1 MPAGRAA
8 SYRVEHDAPAV
19 VSDLG
24 SGRIAKLAALSFAS
38 LTVMS
43 LETLDLVGGVDAAY
57 NMSLVA
63 VSGLLLVL
71 QSLVASSLAEWAPM
85 YAIVVFWSCAMHAVA
100 NPNATVL
107 GRGLFLLLY
116 AVLGGTL
123 ALGWRWWRARH
134 EPAGWAFVPVGAV
147 ALGAQLAL
155 ASVGIGCQY
164 AKGDEGCRALVG
176 GLAGATGLILAGY
189 SAAVLVVY
197 RRPLPSVAA
206 VVPETQNQP
215 D

>member
-1 MPAGRAA
+1 MIHP
-8 SYRVEHDAPAV
+8 Y
-19 VSDLG
+19 
-24 SGRIAKLAALSFAS
+24 
-38 LTVMS
+38 TVGPMA
-43 LETLDLVGGVDAAY
+43 LVGFTWYQGEANVDERRGDEGAAR
-57 NMSLVA
+57 
-63 VSGLLLVL
+63 
-71 QSLVASSLAEWAPM
+71 
-85 YAIVVFWSCAMHAVA
+85 YACTFPGMIKQWRRAFA

-107 GRGLFLLLY
+107 GRGIFLLLCV
-116 AVLGGTL
+116 VLGWML

-164 AKGDEGCRALVG
+164 AKGDVGCRALVG
-176 GLAGATGLILAGY
+176 GLAGATGLILVGY

-197 RRPLPSVAA
+197 RRPLPPVVA

-215 D
+215 G